1 MPRTRRRKVGRGH
14 IWVLWDVDHNAMS
27 RTTSTILPPPS
38 DFPVPMPE
46 LAPAEPDSGTWRALV
61 EVTKDTVRP
70 GMRRDGVASS
80 VP

>member
-1 MPRTRRRKVGRGH
+1 
-14 IWVLWDVDHNAMS
+14 MS